1 MENTKRKYSV
11 PQCLGFMFRTA
22 WETRKSVPVI
32 MLVLVLL
39 ELTQNLVN
47 LFLAPEI
54 LRRVEEAAPLADLL
68 LTICG
73 FTLAVMALSALRQYV
88 DGAALYPRV
97 DVRSEI
103 VVRINDKAGAT
114 AYQNLLDPSFNQYWE
129 LATDATNSNQ
139 EAAEHIWA
147 TLQAVLVNLLG
158 FAVYLVLLRDLSA
171 WMILMAAGTAALGF
185 LGSLWAQNEQERHR
199 EEEGSLRKKLTY
211 LQDLSGDLSFAK
223 DIRVFG
229 LGSWIQDV
237 QASVL
242 KLYGDFVGRK
252 NRYALVG
259 DLANAVFSIARNA
272 VAYVFLIGMAL
283 RGEISAAEFVL
294 YTTAIT
300 GFTAWVTGILEGFA
314 SLRKECLG
322 ISRILTYL
330 HWPEPFCM
338 EGGEPLPDCSH
349 GCTLRLDHVSY
360 RYPGAEADT
369 VHDVSLTIRAGE
381 KLAVVG
387 LNGAGKTT
395 LVKLLCGFLDPT
407 EGTVSLNGADIRT
420 FNRRAYYALFSAV
433 FQDFSVLDVSVAENV
448 AQSVSDVDRG
458 RVQDC
463 LEKAGLTE
471 AVSALPQGADTPVGR
486 DVFLDGVLFS
496 GGQTQRLMLARA
508 LYKDGPILVLDEPT
522 AALDPIAE
530 SDLYQKYDSMTA
542 HKTSLFISHRLA
554 STRFCDRILFVEDGR
569 IAEEGTH
576 EELLAKNG
584 GYAQLFEIQSRYY
597 REGKDF

>member
-1 MENTKRKYSV
+1 MENKKRKYSV
-11 PQCLGFMFRTA
+11 PQCLGFMLRTA
-22 WETRKSVPVI
+22 WETRKSVPVV

-68 LTICG
+68 LTICC
-73 FTLAVMALSALRQYV
+73 FTLAVMALSALRQYM
-88 DGAALYPRV
+88 DGTTVYPRV

-103 VVRINDKAGAT
+103 VMRINDKAGET

-129 LATDATNSNQ
+129 LATDATGSNQ
-139 EAAEHIWA
+139 QPAEHIWA

-158 FAVYLVLLRDLSA
+158 FGIYLVLLRDLSA
-171 WMILMAAGTAALGF
+171 WMILLAAGTAALGF

-199 EEEGSLRKKLTY
+199 EEEGSLHKKLTY
-211 LQDLSGDLSFAK
+211 LQDLSRDLSLAK

-229 LGSWIQDV
+229 LGAWIQDV

-242 KLYGDFVGRK
+242 KLYGDFVARK
-252 NRYALVG
+252 NRYVLIG

-283 RGEISAAEFVL
+283 RGEITAAEFVL

-300 GFTAWVTGILEGFA
+300 GFTTWVTGILEGFA
-314 SLRKECLG
+314 TLRKECLG

-349 GCTLRLDHVSY
+349 GCALQLDHVSY
-360 RYPGAEADT
+360 RYPEAETDT
-369 VHDVSLTIRAGE
+369 IHDVSLTIRAGE

-407 EGTVSLNGADIRT
+407 EGTVSLNGVDIRK
-420 FNRRAYYALFSAV
+420 FNRKAYYALFSAV

-448 AQSVSDVDRG
+448 AQSVSEVDRD

-463 LEKAGLTE
+463 LAKAGLTE
-471 AVSALPQGADTPVGR
+471 AVAALPKGMDTPVGR

-508 LYKDGPILVLDEPT
+508 LYKDGPILILDEPT

-554 STRFCDRILFVEDGR
+554 STRFCDRILFLEDGC

-597 REGKDF
+597 REGVDF